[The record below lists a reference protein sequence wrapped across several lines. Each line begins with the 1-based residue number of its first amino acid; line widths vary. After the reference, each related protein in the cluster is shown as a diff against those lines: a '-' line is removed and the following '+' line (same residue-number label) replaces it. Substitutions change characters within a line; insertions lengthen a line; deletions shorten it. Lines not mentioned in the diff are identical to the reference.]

1 MPLLDLFDHTGEL
14 TESFQVKHWRFLK
27 GRAIWCGR
35 ITGPTGRN
43 GSMIAIE
50 VPNDQIG
57 ISTSTNAND
66 FHLLTTEWMMR
77 MDDGHPS
84 RNSWG

>member
-27 GRAIWCGR
+27 GRGIWCGR

-43 GSMIAIE
+43 GSMIAIQIS
-50 VPNDQIG
+50 NDEIR
-57 ISTSTNAND
+57 IWTATNADD
-66 FHLLTTEWMMR
+66 FHLLTTERMR
-77 MDDGHPS
+77 GMRHRDVS
-84 RNSWG
+84 RNSWE